1 MKKLAA
7 KFRAVI
13 DVPGND
19 QMKSSFPSN
28 VGGDTKIST
37 IRYLR
42 KSAESAGD
50 KTSLQAKP
58 NKEIKVEV
66 WR

>member
-1 MKKLAA
+1 MKKLEA
-7 KFRAVI
+7 KFLAVVDI
-13 DVPGND
+13 PGND

-28 VGGDTKIST
+28 VGGTPTLAPFDICEN
-37 IRYLR
+37 LR
-42 KSAESAGD
+42 ESAGD

-58 NKEIKVEV
+58 NKKIKVEV